1 MNTDLETDN
10 QKPPLSDKESSKER
24 IINAALD
31 EFGQHGLAGARVDRI
46 AHKAGLNKA
55 MIYYH
60 FNSKENLYR
69 EMIKSFFTNITG
81 EIKQNLKTTGT
92 AAELLLSIAEVYTRI
107 FSKNQQIRSIL
118 LHELA
123 NPDSDIMENI
133 ASILTES
140 NISLE
145 LRSLLKE
152 GVDKGVLRPVDI
164 RQAVVSFLA
173 MNLGYFIIY
182 PITDRVLQVE
192 DRQTFIKERK
202 EAVLDLFLN
211 GMKARQI

>member
-1 MNTDLETDN
+1 MSPDKETDN
-10 QKPPLSDKESSKER
+10 QKPPLPDKESSKER

-31 EFGQHGLAGARVDRI
+31 EFGQYGLAGARVDRI
-46 AHKAGLNKA
+46 ARKASLNKA

-69 EMIKSFFTNITG
+69 EMIKSFFTNVTG
-81 EIKQNLKTTGT
+81 EIKHYLKTTGT
-92 AAELLLSIAEVYTRI
+92 AAELLSSIAEVYTRI
-107 FSKNQQIRSIL
+107 FSKNHQIRSIL

-145 LRSLLKE
+145 LRSLLQE

-164 RQAVVSFLA
+164 HQAVVSFLA
-173 MNLGYFIIY
+173 MNIGYFIIY
-182 PITDRVLQVE
+182 PITDRVLRVE

-211 GMKARQI
+211 GMKARQV